1 MNIFWIQCYCSVS
14 SFLTQFSSSLQSVAI
29 SEFQLWKVTV
39 IPWEHE
45 THRLHRFSCM
55 VLKSSVLVWIGGSGR
70 QTFDTSLSL
79 LALKRG
85 RILSI
90 MHSWLLFYCSEQ
102 ESFSVSLWEQSKT
115 VQTKELNHLLFLQVK
130 EVFEESPFLV
140 PEDSVSIMDGSYEGV
155 F

>member
-1 MNIFWIQCYCSVS
+1 
-14 SFLTQFSSSLQSVAI
+14 
-29 SEFQLWKVTV
+29 
-39 IPWEHE
+39 
-45 THRLHRFSCM
+45 
-55 VLKSSVLVWIGGSGR
+55 
-70 QTFDTSLSL
+70 
-79 LALKRG
+79 
-85 RILSI
+85 

-155 F
+155 FQKEEKLKAKTNGRENRNE